1 MHSQLKQLHKSG
13 ITPQGTTEWSDP
25 VPNPKVL
32 DAITELQAMVC
43 QSDDRKMHSRRKQT
57 SVKKKLL
64 NIKSSVRCL
73 LQSLKRRAGVSLKAS
88 M

>member
-13 ITPQGTTEWSDP
+13 TTPQGTTEWSDP

-57 SVKKKLL
+57 SVKKK
-64 NIKSSVRCL
+64 ITEYKKQCKMPVPVFEEKGR
-73 LQSLKRRAGVSLKAS
+73 G
-88 M
+88 